1 MVIDEATDYFRH
13 PLLKRAHDIYS
24 LFFVGAM
31 IGWLTIPLGSVLA
44 LLALPRAKGSP
55 LASHF
60 RFQACSALWMVVLLA
75 LGLCLFKGLRLFADV
90 HFCPAGQIFM
100 PPRWSTLFIIF
111 YSIALYGLW
120 IIRFWRGY
128 QLLSRGAGISHPFTP
143 LLPREWVKAQS
154 I

>member
-1 MVIDEATDYFRH
+1 MFSYESADYFRQ

-60 RFQACSALWMVVLLA
+60 RFQACSSWWMAVLLA
-75 LGLCLFKGLRLFADV
+75 AGFWNFKGLRLFADL
-90 HFCPAGQIFM
+90 HFCPTGQIFM
-100 PPRWSTLFIIF
+100 PPRWSTLFIVF
-111 YSIALYGLW
+111 YGIALYGLW
-120 IIRFWRGY
+120 IARFCCGY
-128 QLLSRGAGISHPFTP
+128 RLLSRGAGIRNPWTP
-143 LLPREWVKAQS
+143 WLPRRML
-154 I
+154 

>member
-1 MVIDEATDYFRH
+1 MVIDEATDYFRQ

-60 RFQACSALWMVVLLA
+60 RFQACSTLWMVLLLA
-75 LGLCLFKGLRLFADV
+75 LGLC
-90 HFCPAGQIFM
+90 PAGQILM
-100 PPRWSTLFIIF
+100 PPRWSTLFMVF

-120 IIRFWRGY
+120 MARFWRGY
-128 QLLSRGAGISHPFTP
+128 QLLSRGAGIRQPLTP
-143 LLPREWVKAQS
+143 WWPRQWIKE
-154 I
+154 

>member
-1 MVIDEATDYFRH
+1 MFSYESADYFRQ

-44 LLALPRAKGSP
+44 LLALPRAKDVS

-60 RFQACSALWMVVLLA
+60 RFQACSSWWMAVLLA
-75 LGLCLFKGLRLFADV
+75 AGFWNFKGLRLFADL

-100 PPRWSTLFIIF
+100 PPRWSTLFMVF

-120 IIRFWRGY
+120 MARFWRGY